1 MQAQFIIEGLKDLG
15 KILVYFL
22 ATILLGAL
30 LAPPLFAAGQHFAMF
45 ADTGFQRF
53 FNRAILIAAVALLFP
68 LAISLRIRGRH
79 GLALRPNPHPI
90 RDFVGGFLIA
100 CITTAI
106 LGAVLVFFHFFRLKA
121 EFPWGKLAFLPLTAV
136 TVAVIE
142 EAFFRGA
149 LQGVIQRTLDQ
160 TAALVFVACLFS
172 IIHFLKPPESE
183 IEHVTWVSGF
193 TILPKTFS
201 QFTEPA
207 LLAGGFVTLLLVGLI
222 LGYARRMTQS
232 LWMPIG
238 LHAGWIVG
246 KMGFSKITKRL
257 AEPSLWV
264 GKDLLVGFGPVLMLL
279 LTAMIV
285 FLYLRNERAHHFQDR
300 R

>member
-1 MQAQFIIEGLKDLG
+1 MQAQLIIEGLKDLG

-53 FNRAILIAAVALLFP
+53 FNRAILIAAVALLVP
-68 LAISLRIRGRH
+68 LALSLRIRGWRE
-79 GLALRPNPHPI
+79 LALRSNPHPA
-90 RDFVGGFLIA
+90 RDFSAGFLIA
-100 CITTAI
+100 VVTTGM
-106 LGAVLVFFHFFRLKA
+106 LGALLVFFHFFRLKA
-121 EFPWGKLAFLPLTAV
+121 EFPWGKLAFLPLTAL

-142 EAFFRGA
+142 EGFFRGA
-149 LQGVIQRTLDQ
+149 LQGVIQRTLHQ

-172 IIHFLKPPESE
+172 ILHFLKPPESE
-183 IEHVTWVSGF
+183 IEHVAWASGF
-193 TILPKTFS
+193 AILSKSFS
-201 QFTEPA
+201 QFTEPT

-222 LGYARRMTQS
+222 LGYARWKTQS

-257 AEPSLWV
+257 GEPSLWV
-264 GKDLLVGFGPVLMLL
+264 GKDLLIGLGPVLMLL
-279 LTAMIV
+279 LTALIV
-285 FLYLRNERAHHFQDR
+285 FLYLRNERAHHFQGR